1 VSSTPRDSAGSSDLR
16 RESLEL
22 REALN
27 EEKRRVI
34 DLARQLRESKQCV
47 SAAEEIALR
56 ENQKAR
62 GLGKEVEILREA
74 VRGLEVK
81 CERRS
86 LVNKLKD
93 ADLKVLE
100 AQATQKC
107 QAVKLGNRI
116 EEYEALSAT
125 VGSQLVDVE
134 REYAAHVRQHHETV
148 RRFEERLFAF
158 LSELHEPWEVLHE
171 YYQLDGVVYSPGDPP
186 GEALAQIVSSARK
199 MASTHAPADAGMM
212 DTISGLWRRFSA
224 A

>member
-1 VSSTPRDSAGSSDLR
+1 MR

-34 DLARQLRESKQCV
+34 DLARQLRESKQSV

-74 VRGLEVK
+74 VRDLEVK

-148 RRFEERLFAF
+148 RRLEERMFAF
-158 LSELHEPWEVLHE
+158 LSELHEPWEILHE
-171 YYQLDGVVYSPGDPP
+171 YYQLGGTTFSPADPS

-199 MASTHAPADAGMM
+199 MASVHAPADAGMM
-212 DTISGLWRRFSA
+212 NTISGLWRRISVEW
-224 A
+224 

>member
-1 VSSTPRDSAGSSDLR
+1 
-16 RESLEL
+16 LEL

-34 DLARQLRESKQCV
+34 DLARQLREAKQGV
-47 SAAEEIALR
+47 AAAEEIALR
-56 ENQKAR
+56 ENNRAR
-62 GLGKEVEILREA
+62 GLGKEVEILRDA
-74 VRGLEVK
+74 VRDLEVK

-100 AQATQKC
+100 ARATQKC

-116 EEYEALSAT
+116 EEYESLSAT

-148 RRFEERLFAF
+148 RRFEERMFAF
-158 LSELHEPWEVLHE
+158 LSELHQPWEVLHE
-171 YYQLDGVVYSPGDPP
+171 YYQLGGAVYSPGDPP
-186 GEALAQIVSSARK
+186 GEALAQIINSARK
-199 MASTHAPADAGMM
+199 MASAHAPGDARMM
-212 DTISGLWRRFSA
+212 DTISGLWRRFSVEW
-224 A
+224 

>member
-1 VSSTPRDSAGSSDLR
+1 MDIRS
-16 RESLEL
+16 ESLEL

-27 EEKRRVI
+27 EEKRYVI
-34 DLARQLRESKQCV
+34 DLARQLREAKQAAA
-47 SAAEEIALR
+47 AAEEIALR
-56 ENQKAR
+56 ENNRAR
-62 GLGKEVEILREA
+62 GLGKEVEILRDA
-74 VRGLEVK
+74 VRDFEVK
-81 CERRS
+81 CERPS

-134 REYAAHVRQHHETV
+134 REYAAHVRRHHETV
-148 RRFEERLFAF
+148 RRFEDRCFAF

-171 YYQLDGVVYSPGDPP
+171 YYQLDGVVYSPSDPP
-186 GEALAQIVSSARK
+186 GEALAQIISSARK
-199 MASTHAPADAGMM
+199 MASAHAPADARMM
-212 DTISGLWRRFSA
+212 DTISGLWRRFSVDW
-224 A
+224 